1 MQQPEA
7 SDRQVSSRALVV
19 LPTYNE
25 RESLG
30 RIVTGVLQA
39 AHDIDVLIID
49 DASPDGTGDIA
60 DDLASR
66 EPRVTVLH
74 RAGKLGLGTA
84 YIAGFRLAFERGYA
98 FAIEMD
104 SDGSHLPEELP
115 SLLAAARAGA
125 GMAIGTR
132 WMPGGAIVNWPRH
145 RRLISRGGTGFA
157 RLALRSGLRDL
168 TSGYRV
174 LSRRCVEQ
182 LDLSTIVSEGYAFQ
196 VETAW
201 RLERL
206 GCPVAEVPITFV
218 ERTTGRSKMSLS
230 IMWEA
235 FSNVLRWGIEL
246 RFGRDS
252 TQAPRRP

>member
-1 MQQPEA
+1 MQQSEA

-19 LPTYNE
+19 LPTYSE

-39 AHDIDVLIID
+39 AHDVDVLIID

-74 RAGKLGLGTA
+74 RSGKLGLGTA
-84 YIAGFRLAFERGYA
+84 YIAGFRLALERGYA
-98 FAIEMD
+98 FAVEMD

-125 GMAIGTR
+125 GLAIGTR

-246 RFGRDS
+246 RFVRDS
-252 TQAPRRP
+252 TRAPRRP